1 MAIYEIQPDSIAAVP
16 GTTFA
21 SAGLGER
28 SDLQRLLRK
37 QIDVISEDTLVIA
50 EEFGE
55 WEDSKRRIDLLGID
69 KDANLVVIELKRT
82 EDGGHMELQ
91 AIRYAAMISAMTFDR
106 AVGVYQ
112 SFLSSLTSAVDARAS
127 MLAFLGWDE
136 PDEDAFG
143 QEVKIVLASAEFS
156 KELTTAVIWLNEQG
170 LDIRCVRLKLYKLQ
184 DRLLADVQ
192 QVIPLPEAEEY
203 RIRIREKHERERVG
217 RSVKRDLTKYDIT
230 INGVVHKYL
239 PKRIAIFT
247 VVKHLCDNGVSPDQV
262 AGFVPWR
269 TNSTI
274 FRSVVGKCDA
284 AGFVLQTQTD
294 DPSRSF
300 DSRRFF
306 CENQELIHYGGMTYA
321 FTNQWGERTV
331 EAIRKLIE
339 AHPEHPMSC
348 VVATGT
354 S

>member
-1 MAIYEIQPDSIAAVP
+1 MTIYEIQPDSIAAVP

-21 SAGLGER
+21 IAGLGER

-37 QIDVISEDTLVIA
+37 QIEVIAPDTLVIA

-91 AIRYAAMISAMTFDR
+91 AIRYAAMVSAMTFDR
-106 AVGVYQ
+106 AVEVYQ
-112 SFLSSLTSAVDARAS
+112 GFLSCLQSTLDARAS

-184 DRLLADVQ
+184 ATLLADVQ

-217 RSVKRDLTKYDIT
+217 RSIRRDLTRYDIS
-230 INGVVHKYL
+230 INGVVHKNL

-247 VVKHLCDNGVSPDQV
+247 VVKHLCDNGISPDQV
-262 AGFVPWR
+262 AGLVSWR
-269 TNSTI
+269 TNTM
-274 FRSVVGKCDA
+274 FRSVAGKHDSD
-284 AGFVLQTQTD
+284 GFISQAQAD
-294 DPSRSF
+294 DSSRHF

-306 CENQELIHYGGMTYA
+306 CDNQELIQYGEKTYA
-321 FTNQWGERTV
+321 LTNQWGERSI
-331 EAIRKLIE
+331 EAIRKLIK
-339 AHPEHPMSC
+339 AHPPSPMSC
-348 VVATGT
+348 VVAEST